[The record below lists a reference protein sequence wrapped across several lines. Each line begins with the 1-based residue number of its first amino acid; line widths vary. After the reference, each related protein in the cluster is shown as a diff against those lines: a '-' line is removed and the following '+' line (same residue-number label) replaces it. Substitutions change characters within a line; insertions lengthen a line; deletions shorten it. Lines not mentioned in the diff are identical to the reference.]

1 MKPFHFLF
9 FMEKNV
15 SKPKLLMMS
24 TLVMM
29 CTGVVSSGVMVML
42 PYFNRIIS
50 HYYPSTQYLLF
61 PHPIFS
67 IPRGPA
73 VESKHAKQYHF
84 LTIF

>member
-50 HYYPSTQYLLF
+50 HYYPST
-61 PHPIFS
+61 
-67 IPRGPA
+67 
-73 VESKHAKQYHF
+73 
-84 LTIF
+84 